1 MNGSFITK
9 WTTITKSG
17 YFYSESEDE
26 IVVSCWDLLI
36 PSDDF
41 ENGEYI
47 YFDDISFSINGKELL
62 INGDFETDE
71 FVSFSFRDKNG
82 QFKPVSS
89 DMIEIGDVVVF
100 DKTVDKI
107 VDVSNVYCEFNDG
120 FRKFRVFFTVRY
132 TDGSTMDLPVS
143 LASCYER
150 KVYNAYVYTLS
161 YGGKSIQADLVICYA
176 YAQYDDDKTLTFY
189 FDTHSKE
196 RGKGCCDVGE
206 KLFRNHNRATK
217 IVFGKSFVGYKP
229 RDFYEWF
236 AGFSDLTEIEGIEYL
251 NTENVGCL
259 QIAKNYQNLTA
270 AALRRIKLP
279 KWRRCF

>member
-1 MNGSFITK
+1 MNGSFLTE

-26 IVVSCWDLLI
+26 IVASCWDLLI
-36 PSDDF
+36 SSDDF

-62 INGDFETDE
+62 VNGDFETDE

-120 FRKFRVFFTVRY
+120 FRKFR
-132 TDGSTMDLPVS
+132 GIILP
-143 LASCYER
+143 L
-150 KVYNAYVYTLS
+150 K
-161 YGGKSIQADLVICYA
+161 
-176 YAQYDDDKTLTFY
+176 
-189 FDTHSKE
+189 
-196 RGKGCCDVGE
+196 
-206 KLFRNHNRATK
+206 
-217 IVFGKSFVGYKP
+217 
-229 RDFYEWF
+229 
-236 AGFSDLTEIEGIEYL
+236 
-251 NTENVGCL
+251 
-259 QIAKNYQNLTA
+259 
-270 AALRRIKLP
+270 
-279 KWRRCF
+279 